1 MVITESRCNFGYN
14 FIYMRTNRKKT
25 RIETIIALRYH
36 GVSVHSDLL
45 RLLIRTWEKLRVLD
59 ESMLNERVRRNI
71 NNYTYMLPYS
81 LECIVPKFLTKF
93 GEIRCTLLIKITAI
107 RRKRMKKRFRLYRYL
122 LIKKEEEN
130 EQLERRDWKERPLS
144 SNKRIRCGSRSIEEE
159 PTIIYIFIYKSAFL
173 MLHTRCRSLPSLSP
187 APNEN

>member
-1 MVITESRCNFGYN
+1 
-14 FIYMRTNRKKT
+14 MRTNRKKT

-81 LECIVPKFLTKF
+81 SE
-93 GEIRCTLLIKITAI
+93 
-107 RRKRMKKRFRLYRYL
+107 
-122 LIKKEEEN
+122 
-130 EQLERRDWKERPLS
+130 
-144 SNKRIRCGSRSIEEE
+144 
-159 PTIIYIFIYKSAFL
+159 
-173 MLHTRCRSLPSLSP
+173 
-187 APNEN
+187 